1 MYLSSNKELKLEG
14 MRDVVDTA
22 KSKQHD
28 CPDGSFINGFD
39 VAYHPLLGMT
49 AISAECADKHGNT
62 VR

>member
-1 MYLSSNKELKLEG
+1 MYFSSNKELKLEG

-22 KSKQHD
+22 TSQQHD
-28 CPDGSFINGFD
+28 CPAGSFINGFD

>member
-1 MYLSSNKELKLEG
+1 MYFSSNKELKLEG

-28 CPDGSFINGFD
+28 CPDDNFINGFD

>member
-1 MYLSSNKELKLEG
+1 MEG

>member
-1 MYLSSNKELKLEG
+1 MYFSSKKELKLEG
-14 MRDVVDTA
+14 MRDVVDLAT
-22 KSKQHD
+22 SKQYD
-28 CPDGSFINGFD
+28 CPDGSFITGFD